1 MRVVV
6 DTNILVG
13 AMLQQGGACRAVVR
27 LCLLREVVPLIGVA
41 LFAEMEDVLSRSDLF
56 STSPLDATERHELF
70 AAFLNASQWVQIYYA
85 WRPNL
90 RDEADNHIV
99 DLAVAGGAEYV
110 ITQNIRDFAKME
122 LKFPQLKCATAAEFL
137 GTWRKA

>member
-13 AMLQQGGACRAVVR
+13 AMLQKGGACRAVVR

-41 LFAEMEDVLSRSDLF
+41 LFSEMEDVLSRSDLF
-56 STSPLDATERHELF
+56 STSPLDATERRELF

-122 LKFPQLKCATAAEFL
+122 LKFPQLKCETAAEFL
-137 GTWRKA
+137 GRWRKE